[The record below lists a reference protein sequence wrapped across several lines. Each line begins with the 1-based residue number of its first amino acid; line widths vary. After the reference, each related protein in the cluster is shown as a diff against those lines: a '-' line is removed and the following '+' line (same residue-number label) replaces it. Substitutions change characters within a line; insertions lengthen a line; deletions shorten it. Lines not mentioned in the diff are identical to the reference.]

1 MKHLFHHLP
10 KLAALAAIAL
20 SASSCNRAEYA
31 MLPKTTPYHAT
42 YHGTAKMTA
51 PVAQK
56 QEVAVAETQ
65 SAVVEEKNV
74 VAEAPA
80 AVAAA
85 PVAAPATTTEPVAA
99 AVAAPVAAAAKAA
112 QPATAAAA
120 PRKLNLMEKV
130 AFNKV
135 VKKVDKL
142 ASKVQFKQGSETAGT
157 SKIGGYLRTGI
168 ILLLVGL
175 LVSLLSGISN
185 IFGIIGGILA
195 IIGLIF
201 IILWLL
207 DEV

>member
-31 MLPKTTPYHAT
+31 LLPKTTPYHAT

-99 AVAAPVAAAAKAA
+99 AVAAPVAAAKVA

>member
-10 KLAALAAIAL
+10 KLAAVATIAL
-20 SASSCNRAEYA
+20 SMSSCNRAEYA

-65 SAVVEEKNV
+65 AAVVEEKNV

-80 AVAAA
+80 TVAAA
-85 PVAAPATTTEPVAA
+85 PVAAPATTTAPVAA
-99 AVAAPVAAAAKAA
+99 AVAAPVAAKAA